1 MAGER
6 AVRWLSTSSL
16 QNLCRLDFLAAASRG
31 ANHPP
36 VMSSPQPPNPND
48 YQSYLWAYA
57 PRMPQVGVPPKK
69 YCFVTIGATAAFDT
83 LIKGCFQPDVLAALA
98 ATGYT
103 NLLVQYGKDGKP
115 LFDELVKST
124 AGSSSIKI
132 DGFGFSQYGL
142 VEHMKLVKGSPLDG
156 SNEGL
161 VVSHAGALH
170 RQDLSTILS
179 QSSNSAPGSGSILDA
194 LRLNVPLV
202 VVPNPSLLD
211 NHQLELAEV
220 LEQQGYVVHG
230 KLE

>member
-1 MAGER
+1 
-6 AVRWLSTSSL
+6 
-16 QNLCRLDFLAAASRG
+16 
-31 ANHPP
+31 
-36 VMSSPQPPNPND
+36 MSSPQPPNPND

-161 VVSHAGALH
+161 VVSHAG
-170 RQDLSTILS
+170 
-179 QSSNSAPGSGSILDA
+179 SGSILDA

-230 KLE
+230 KLDNLVPAIQEAERLRQKIRSWPPINSSDRAAHGLQGVMDEEMGFLD

>member
-1 MAGER
+1 
-6 AVRWLSTSSL
+6 
-16 QNLCRLDFLAAASRG
+16 
-31 ANHPP
+31 
-36 VMSSPQPPNPND
+36 
-48 YQSYLWAYA
+48 
-57 PRMPQVGVPPKK
+57 MPQVGVPPKK

-161 VVSHAGALH
+161 VVSHAG
-170 RQDLSTILS
+170 
-179 QSSNSAPGSGSILDA
+179 SGSILDA

-230 KLE
+230 KLDNLVPAIQEAERLRQKIRSWPPINSSDRAAHGLQGVMDEEMGFLD